1 MLFLRFKAFVI
12 DMFMIMMPI
21 MYFTTYV
28 IIGSKEQYASSVI
41 APWITPTIYAVVVIL
56 FWYFKAQTP
65 GMRAYDLIL
74 IKDCKIDAKDD
85 SNKEIAQLT
94 LFDCVLRYFLFI
106 VSFVFFILL
115 LVAFFRKDS
124 KTIYD
129 ILSSTTIVQDDI
141 KDKN

>member
-1 MLFLRFKAFVI
+1 MIFLRFKAFVI

-28 IIGSKEQYASSVI
+28 IIGSKEQYANSAF
-41 APWITPTIYAVVVIL
+41 APWITPSIYAVVVIL

-65 GMRAYDLIL
+65 GMRAYNLIL
-74 IKDCKIDAKDD
+74 IKESKEDD
-85 SNKEIAQLT
+85 KKLS

-106 VSFVFFILL
+106 LSFVFFILL
-115 LVAFFRKDS
+115 LVALFRKDK

-129 ILSSTTIVQDDI
+129 ILSSTTIVQD
-141 KDKN
+141 NNMV